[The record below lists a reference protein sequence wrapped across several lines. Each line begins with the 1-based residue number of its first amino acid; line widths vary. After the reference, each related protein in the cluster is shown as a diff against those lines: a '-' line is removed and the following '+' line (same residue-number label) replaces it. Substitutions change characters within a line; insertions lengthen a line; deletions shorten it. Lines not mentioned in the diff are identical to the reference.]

1 MAYEF
6 DSRTDYKEVC
16 KQMFTDFFVAIKF
29 LKVCFLSLHKFSEH
43 LQMPSYRIPIL
54 LGITIKCPY
63 VQYTPMANALLNKQP
78 YNTKKRLHITYRR
91 K

>member
-29 LKVCFLSLHKFSEH
+29 LKVCFLSLHKFSGH
-43 LQMPSYRIPIL
+43 LQNAFLQDTYPTWYNDKMPLRPVHSD
-54 LGITIKCPY
+54 GKCP
-63 VQYTPMANALLNKQP
+63 AKQ
-78 YNTKKRLHITYRR
+78 TTL
-91 K
+91 